1 MRKRKKEPY
10 LLLEISEEDESFQ
23 IYAEGIYETKGN
35 KWKMQR
41 IIGDSTNS
49 IEEFYPIIKSILK
62 DYKDH
67 FCYPKLIT
75 EKMGYIQENV
85 FSTLIE
91 RYNIRLSRNIRI
103 KASEV
108 NSSKIR
114 RLNLN

>member
-1 MRKRKKEPY
+1 MRKRRKEPY
-10 LLLEISEEDESFQ
+10 LLLEISKEDESFR

-41 IIGDSTNS
+41 IIGDSANS

-62 DYKDH
+62 DYENH
-67 FCYPKLIT
+67 FCYPRLAT
-75 EKMGYIQENV
+75 EEIGYIQENV
-85 FSTLIE
+85 LTTLIE